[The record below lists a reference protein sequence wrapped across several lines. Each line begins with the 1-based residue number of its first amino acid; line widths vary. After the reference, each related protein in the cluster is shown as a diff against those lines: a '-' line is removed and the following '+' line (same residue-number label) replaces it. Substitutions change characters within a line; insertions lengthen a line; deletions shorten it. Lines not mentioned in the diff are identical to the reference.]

1 MKVRTYI
8 WILSSASIGGA
19 LLVGILG
26 WWMFRSTNQLANEL
40 HQESKFSGQSAGEY
54 SDVKDF
60 LEITRGIVVSFEVY
74 PKNYEGI
81 FGVTWDRFTAAKI
94 GLNQISEQYLM
105 NYPQSM
111 LEPIANGLN
120 NLSLSIKK
128 MEKMAVWEDAGDL
141 KPNNKAKKQ
150 FNEARE
156 ALDQGLNLLEQ
167 AAEQFLQKS
176 KSSLDAKQ
184 FELNQKEE
192 TDLILLSIASA
203 LYFILVTSLAFVTY
217 KSFASPIRK
226 LESAAKSSIED
237 KRPFTL
243 KESGPYEIK
252 SLIRRLQG
260 LIIGLESTVRKR
272 TSSLQAKTVQ
282 LEAKT
287 VQLQEEMLQR
297 KELETQLVHAQK
309 MEAVGQL
316 ASGIAHE
323 INSPSQ
329 FANDNILFLKDAV
342 DGFIAKLRGE
352 ATAPDI
358 KELQFLAENAPE
370 AVDQAKEGISR
381 ITTIVKSMKNFAYK
395 DAESAK
401 KPSDLNQAIQSTIV
415 VATNEWKYHAEL
427 KLELDENLPFV
438 PCNIGEINQ
447 VVLNL
452 VVNGAH
458 AIRDRFQEGKKGNLK
473 VSTMHYADAGC
484 VVISINDDGGGIP
497 KKVQTRIFEPFF
509 TTKEVGVGTGQD
521 LAIAHNVIVKSHS
534 GQIWFDT
541 KEGIGTTFFIKLPM
555 EHK

>member
-128 MEKMAVWEDAGDL
+128 MEKMAVWEDAGNL
-141 KPNNKAKKQ
+141 KSNNKAKKQ

-192 TDLILLSIASA
+192 TDLILLSTASA
-203 LYFILVTSLAFVTY
+203 LYFILVTS
-217 KSFASPIRK
+217 
-226 LESAAKSSIED
+226 
-237 KRPFTL
+237 
-243 KESGPYEIK
+243 
-252 SLIRRLQG
+252 
-260 LIIGLESTVRKR
+260 
-272 TSSLQAKTVQ
+272 
-282 LEAKT
+282 
-287 VQLQEEMLQR
+287 
-297 KELETQLVHAQK
+297 
-309 MEAVGQL
+309 
-316 ASGIAHE
+316 
-323 INSPSQ
+323 
-329 FANDNILFLKDAV
+329 
-342 DGFIAKLRGE
+342 
-352 ATAPDI
+352 
-358 KELQFLAENAPE
+358 
-370 AVDQAKEGISR
+370 
-381 ITTIVKSMKNFAYK
+381 
-395 DAESAK
+395 
-401 KPSDLNQAIQSTIV
+401 
-415 VATNEWKYHAEL
+415 
-427 KLELDENLPFV
+427 
-438 PCNIGEINQ
+438 
-447 VVLNL
+447 
-452 VVNGAH
+452 
-458 AIRDRFQEGKKGNLK
+458 
-473 VSTMHYADAGC
+473 
-484 VVISINDDGGGIP
+484 
-497 KKVQTRIFEPFF
+497 
-509 TTKEVGVGTGQD
+509 
-521 LAIAHNVIVKSHS
+521 
-534 GQIWFDT
+534 
-541 KEGIGTTFFIKLPM
+541 
-555 EHK
+555 